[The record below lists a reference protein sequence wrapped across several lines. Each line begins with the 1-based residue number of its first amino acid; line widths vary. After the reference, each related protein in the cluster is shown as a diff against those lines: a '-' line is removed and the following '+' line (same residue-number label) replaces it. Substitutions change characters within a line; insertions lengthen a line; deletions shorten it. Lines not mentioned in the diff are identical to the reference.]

1 MERKRDHKKLRVS
14 HLVNIFPAIWN
25 QIIEFPSLSRRNHE
39 ILSLGYR
46 KTQTSFHVTLTGS
59 LSMNIPF
66 FQYRRPSFSST
77 QLLIN
82 EINGKGY
89 HNVFIS
95 LCAQSTSEVWSVLE
109 LFRYRLGMTGNSQE
123 QTAVT

>member
-1 MERKRDHKKLRVS
+1 MERKRNLRKLRGS
-14 HLVNIFPAIWN
+14 QMVNIFPTIWN
-25 QIIEFPSLSRRNHE
+25 HIIEFPSLSRRKHE
-39 ILSLGYR
+39 ILSRGNG
-46 KTQTSFHVTLTGS
+46 KTQTSFHVTLNGS

-66 FQYRRPSFSST
+66 FQYRRPSFTST

-89 HNVFIS
+89 HIVFIG
-95 LCAQSTSEVWSVLE
+95 LCVQSGSEVWSVLE
-109 LFRYRLGMTGNSQE
+109 LFRYRLGQTGSSQE